1 MPSLPSLPSLR
12 TRDAVVR
19 EYLDEE
25 DIDAEALALNLQDIR
40 RINRLLGWTAY
51 TVHGVEAIVSAR
63 RLRSFS
69 LLDVASGS
77 ADMVL
82 AIARWSKRKGIP
94 ARLVATDV
102 SHQIVVVAR
111 DQVAIEPMEP
121 MIQVEQQDALDLP
134 YADGSFDIVLCTLAL
149 HHFDPGS
156 ALRLLQS
163 MARVGATVLLYDV
176 ERSPLAYSGA
186 VLLTRGLGMHA
197 VTCHDAPASVR
208 RAYTAPELRVLAEQ
222 AGLENARVR
231 VGFPFRLA
239 LSAGREA

>member
-1 MPSLPSLPSLR
+1 MPSLPSLQLMR
-12 TRDAVVR
+12 TRDALVR
-19 EYLDEE
+19 EYLDEQSL
-25 DIDAEALALNLQDIR
+25 DADALALNLRDIR
-40 RINRLLGWTAY
+40 RINQLLGWTAY
-51 TVHGVEAIVSAR
+51 TVHGVETIVRAR
-63 RLRSFS
+63 HLRSFS

-77 ADMVL
+77 ADMAL
-82 AIARWSKRKGIP
+82 AIARWSRRKGIP
-94 ARLVATDV
+94 ARLVATDI
-102 SHQIVVVAR
+102 SHQIVAVAR
-111 DQVAIEPMEP
+111 SQVALEPVIE
-121 MIQVEQQDALDLP
+121 VEQQDALDLH

-163 MARVGATVLLYDV
+163 MARVGATVLVYDV

-186 VLLTRGLGMHA
+186 VLLTRALGMHA

-222 AGLENARVR
+222 AGLQNARVR

-239 LSAGREA
+239 LSAGREGV